1 MKSDT
6 YYANARL
13 DVVALVPK
21 RSFSRILEVGGGD
34 FPTLRKLG
42 EDHQAE
48 IWGVDVRRPETA
60 FDNFVEGSITDPAVV
75 ARLPQDGFDLIVA
88 NDVIEHVEQTEE
100 FFRVL
105 HMMLRPGGLLALSVP
120 NIRQIRTAYQIFV
133 RGTFPR
139 DDAGLFDRT
148 HLRWFCRKD
157 VITLATRA
165 GFTLKDWRGSG
176 RLVPPMFARI
186 TPAEFLALQNLF
198 IFAK

>member
-1 MKSDT
+1 MKPDT

-13 DVVALVPK
+13 DVVALIPD

-42 EDHQAE
+42 EDHQAA
-48 IWGVDVRRPETA
+48 IWGVDVRRPELA
-60 FDNFVEGSITDPAVV
+60 LDNFVEGSITDPTVV
-75 ARLPQDGFDLIVA
+75 ARLPHDGFDLIVA

-105 HMMLRPGGLLALSVP
+105 HMMLRPGGFLALSVP

-148 HLRWFCRKD
+148 HLRWFCKKD
-157 VITLATRA
+157 VVMLATRA
-165 GFTLKDWRGSG
+165 GFTLNEWRGSG
-176 RLVPPMFARI
+176 RLVPPFLARVA
-186 TPAEFLALQNLF
+186 PAEFLALQNLF
-198 IFAK
+198 VFAK

>member
-1 MKSDT
+1 MKPDI
-6 YYANARL
+6 YYTNARL
-13 DVVALVPK
+13 DVVALIPD
-21 RSFSRILEVGGGD
+21 RNFSRILEVGGGD
-34 FPTLRKLG
+34 FPTLHKLG
-42 EDHQAE
+42 EDRQAE
-48 IWGVDVRRPETA
+48 IWGVDVRRPEPT

-105 HMMLRPGGLLALSVP
+105 LMMLRPGGLLALSVP
-120 NIRQIRTAYQIFV
+120 NIRQIRTAYHIFV

-139 DDAGLFDRT
+139 DEAGLFDRT
-148 HLRWFCRKD
+148 HLRWFCKKD
-157 VITLATRA
+157 VVALATRA

-176 RLVPPMFARI
+176 RLVPSMLARI
-186 TPAEFLALQNLF
+186 APAEFLALQNLF